1 MYLPKSFEESDAA
14 AKQAFI
20 RQHPLAT
27 LITSGDEGLCAD
39 HIPMLTAANDASGLR
54 LQGHVA
60 RANPIWQRIDERSEI
75 LAIFQDPGRY
85 ITPSWYATKSES
97 QRVVPTWNY
106 IAVHAYGEAMTF
118 KDPVWLR
125 NFLARLTEEHESGRP
140 LPWTLSDAPHD
151 YVTTQLAA
159 IVGIEI
165 RVSRLVGKWKMSQ
178 NRSPKDIDGVIAGLE
193 ETGQPCAQRM
203 ADEIRRRRRLNPTG

>member
-1 MYLPKSFEESDAA
+1 MYLPKPFEENDTA

-27 LITSGDEGLCAD
+27 VITHGSEGLCAD
-39 HIPMLTAANDASGLR
+39 HIPMLISATDAPGLL

-60 RANPIWQRIDERSEI
+60 RANPIWKRIDARSEI
-75 LAIFQDPGRY
+75 LAVFQDSGRY

-97 QRVVPTWNY
+97 KRVVPTWNY
-106 IAVHAYGEAMTF
+106 IAVHGYGEAITI

-125 NFLARLTEEHESGRP
+125 TFLERLTDQHESGRP
-140 LPWTLSDAPHD
+140 SPWALSDAPDD
-151 YVTTQLAA
+151 YLTTQLGA

-165 RVSRLVGKWKMSQ
+165 RVSRLLGKWKLSQ

-193 ETGQPCAQRM
+193 ETQEPSALRM
-203 ADEIRRRRRLNPTG
+203 AHEVRKRRPSKPSG